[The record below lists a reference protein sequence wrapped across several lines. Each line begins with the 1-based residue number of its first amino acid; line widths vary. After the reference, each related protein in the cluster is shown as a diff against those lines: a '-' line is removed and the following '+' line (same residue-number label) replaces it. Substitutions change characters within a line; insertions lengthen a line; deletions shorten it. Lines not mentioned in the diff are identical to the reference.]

1 MSVLQSISAWVL
13 LGLGIIAFSQ
23 ILKFFNIS
31 TSEYAVYFVFYIF
44 LVISYFILPDKS
56 TGLDQG

>member
-31 TSEYAVYFVFYIF
+31 TSEYAVYFLFYIF

-56 TGLDQG
+56 IGPDQG